1 MSRFEV
7 DSARVEQASAAVASS
22 SGNVATEV
30 DGMMRHLVDLES
42 CWKGSAAAGFQALT
56 QQWRTTQDQVRTT
69 LDEIQRALAQAGRQ
83 YADVESANA
92 RMFAA

>member
-7 DSARVEQASAAVASS
+7 DSARVQQASAAVAVS

-30 DGMMRHLVDLES
+30 EGMMRHLLDLES
-42 CWKGSAAAGFQALT
+42 CWKGSAASSFQALT
-56 QQWRTTQDQVRTT
+56 QRWRLTQDQVRTT
-69 LDEIQRALAQAGRQ
+69 LEEIQQALARAAQQ

-92 RMFAA
+92 RMFTA